1 MEGDERFESTLQ
13 GISLASCAQD
23 LTENLRSIRDGYN
36 LANIVYHALQVPGS
50 NQQNLLLLT
59 YEKHWIDRYH
69 ALDYFRIDP
78 VVRIGR
84 TGFLPIDWTEVDK
97 NSPEARRFFL
107 EADSYGVGRNGISLP
122 VRGPRGERAIFTV
135 TANVSEREWLN
146 QRLVCI
152 RDLQII
158 AHYMH
163 DRVMQVFGFPAGP
176 LRAPS
181 SREVQCL
188 QMIGRGHTPKMIAGD
203 LGISESAVRLY
214 LHSIRRKLNCA
225 TIAQSV
231 GVALNHNIIAA

>member
-1 MEGDERFESTLQ
+1 MEGDERFEHVLQ
-13 GISLASCAQD
+13 GISLASCEQD
-23 LTENLRSIRDGYN
+23 ITENLRSIRDAYH
-36 LANIVYHALQVPGS
+36 LANIVYHALRVPGFE
-50 NQQNLLLLT
+50 QENLLLLT
-59 YEKHWIDRYH
+59 YEKQWVDRYH
-69 ALDYFRIDP
+69 SLDYFRIDP

-84 TGFLPIDWTEVDK
+84 TGFLPIDWTKVDRD
-97 NSPEARRFFL
+97 SPEARRFFL

-135 TANVSEREWLN
+135 TTNVSEREWLN
-146 QRLVCI
+146 KRLVCI

-158 AHYMH
+158 AHYLH
-163 DRVMQVFGFPAGP
+163 DRAMQIFGFTASP

-181 SREVQCL
+181 TREVQCL
-188 QMIGRGHTPKMIAGD
+188 QMIVRGHTPKMIAGN

-231 GVALNHNIIAA
+231 GVALSHNIIAA